1 MSEMHVSLIE
11 ALDKAGIEHTTI
23 ELTDEYLLSRGIDPV
38 EYWAKREANNEAV
51 IEFFQMLKYANENA
65 GKGKTRYG

>member
-1 MSEMHVSLIE
+1 MSKMQYSLIE

-38 EYWAKREANNEAV
+38 EYWARCEANNKAV
-51 IEFFQMLKYANENA
+51 KEFCLMLKYAHENA
-65 GKGKTRYG
+65 GKSKTKYG